1 MNKNLIIRS
10 SAQEFIT
17 FKVQEKDKGIQ
28 VRYENETLWMTQKSI
43 AELFDVEQPAI
54 SKHLNNI
61 YNENELDKESTYSKM
76 ELVQKEGIRTVKR
89 KVEFYNL
96 DAIISVG
103 YRVNSKKATQFRRW
117 ATNILKTFTI
127 QGYVLD
133 KERMKNGSFIDKD
146 YFEKLLEEIR
156 EIRLS
161 ERRFY
166 QKITDIYATSI
177 DYDSKSP
184 ISLDFFKKVQNKMH
198 YAVSHQT
205 AAEIIYNRANSEKDN
220 MGLTNWKKFP
230 DGKIMQSDV
239 LIAKN
244 YLLKKEL
251 QDLEGIVSAFL
262 ELAENRARRHIPM
275 TMEDW
280 VNRIDKFLLSDDRDI
295 LKDAGKISHEIACD
309 KALTEFEKYR
319 IKQDKLYK
327 SDFDL
332 LIEEIDNEGGKNGK

>member
-1 MNKNLIIRS
+1 MAKDLVIRS
-10 SAQEFIT
+10 STEEFIT

-28 VRYENETLWMTQKSI
+28 VRYENETLWMTQKAMS
-43 AELFDVEQPAI
+43 ELFDCSTDNI
-54 SKHLNNI
+54 SLHLKNI
-61 YNENELDKESTYSKM
+61 FKETELDSNSVTEEFSATASDGKKYKM
-76 ELVQKEGIRTVKR
+76 K
-89 KVEFYNL
+89 FYNL

-103 YRVNSKKATQFRRW
+103 YRVNSKRATQFRRW
-117 ATNILKTFTI
+117 ATQVLKTFTI

-166 QKITDIYATSI
+166 QKVTDIYATSI
-177 DYDSKSP
+177 DYDPKSP
-184 ISLDFFKKVQNKMH
+184 ISIDFFKKVQNKIH
-198 YAVSHQT
+198 YAVVHQT
-205 AAEIIYNRANSEKDN
+205 AAEIIYNRANAEKEN
-220 MGLTNWKKFP
+220 MGLTNWKNSP
-230 DGKIMQSDV
+230 NGKIMKSDV
-239 LIAKN
+239 IIAKN
-244 YLLKKEL
+244 YLNREEIR
-251 QDLEGIVSAFL
+251 DLEGIVSAFL

-280 VNRIDKFLLSDDRDI
+280 ATRIDKFLLSDDRDI

-319 IKQDKLYK
+319 VKQDKLYK

-332 LIEEIDNEGGKNGK
+332 LLEEIQNEEKRNDEQ